1 MSSLRAIAL
10 DEPVE
15 LEEYDPSWSEV
26 FRAEALILH
35 ARLGNRA
42 GGIEHIGSTAV
53 PGLLAKPIIDIML
66 GVPVSILRDATI
78 GSVLTDYE
86 ALGEAGIPGR
96 LYFRKRMDHD
106 SNLHVVEYKGLH
118 WVNNLLLRD
127 YLRAHVDEVERYSQ
141 IKRDIIGRGI
151 HTLLAYSEAK
161 SRFITDLLTRARGWK
176 P

>member
-66 GVPVSILRDATI
+66 GASQHSSGRDNRI
-78 GSVLTDYE
+78 G
-86 ALGEAGIPGR
+86 AHR
-96 LYFRKRMDHD
+96 L
-106 SNLHVVEYKGLH
+106 
-118 WVNNLLLRD
+118 
-127 YLRAHVDEVERYSQ
+127 
-141 IKRDIIGRGI
+141 
-151 HTLLAYSEAK
+151 
-161 SRFITDLLTRARGWK
+161 
-176 P
+176 